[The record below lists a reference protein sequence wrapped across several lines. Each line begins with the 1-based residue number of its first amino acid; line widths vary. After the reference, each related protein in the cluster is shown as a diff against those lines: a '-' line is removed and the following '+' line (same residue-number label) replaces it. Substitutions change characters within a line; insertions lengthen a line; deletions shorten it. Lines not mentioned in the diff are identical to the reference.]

1 MIPNEIFTFRNFPS
15 LVTESPLN
23 FQEMGASF
31 SVKILVSIYSG
42 MTVINVI
49 SDFHVKCPSPGRAM
63 WQGSNS
69 PYTTFLPI
77 SRFTCNMIYS
87 PCTHKLAFSICTCI
101 ETFSY
106 WLDLVDKYC
115 SQLFNLLKKVIKTS
129 FQTVFSN
136 ICPYLRWLTTP

>member
-49 SDFHVKCPSPGRAM
+49 SDFHVKGPSPGRAM
-63 WQGSNS
+63 W
-69 PYTTFLPI
+69 
-77 SRFTCNMIYS
+77 
-87 PCTHKLAFSICTCI
+87 
-101 ETFSY
+101 
-106 WLDLVDKYC
+106 
-115 SQLFNLLKKVIKTS
+115 
-129 FQTVFSN
+129 
-136 ICPYLRWLTTP
+136 